1 NTRLPYSKKEDIAIV
16 QYILKHNY
24 AFDIAGRKMW
34 QMMERSNV
42 GKIRTWQSL
51 KERYIKHIRYELIS
65 GSHTFPFLSPEEL
78 KLLRQ

>member
-1 NTRLPYSKKEDIAIV
+1 MPNTSIIVMLNYVMKQSTRLPYSKKEDIAIV

-42 GKIRTWQSL
+42 SHQVVLCS
-51 KERYIKHIRYELIS
+51 HIS
-65 GSHTFPFLSPEEL
+65 F
-78 KLLRQ
+78 